1 MAHIHIT
8 DLNPS
13 EGELSTELEELS
25 EEDLQQIVGGGSL
38 TVTYKPDGT
47 IIVKLTW

>member
-1 MAHIHIT
+1 MARIHIT

-13 EGELSTELEELS
+13 EGELSTQLEELS

-38 TVTYKPDGT
+38 TITYKPGGT
-47 IIVKLTW
+47 IVIKLTW